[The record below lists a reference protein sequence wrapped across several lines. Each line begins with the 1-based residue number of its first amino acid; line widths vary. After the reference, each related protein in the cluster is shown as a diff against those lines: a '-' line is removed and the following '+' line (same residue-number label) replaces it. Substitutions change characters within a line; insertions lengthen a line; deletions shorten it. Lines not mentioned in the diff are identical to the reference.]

1 MRQPAIAGQI
11 LLFCSSLPAQSLALP
26 PRAATAPT
34 GTAFA
39 RSIADLSR
47 KERESRILAEVKA
60 GNVPPFLRA
69 LVPVTVKIGATKATY
84 FVTPD
89 YLAIGSDEDYF
100 LAPLSPGTAQNIAN
114 LAGCC
119 LPTPKMVDDIYA
131 AATVKLTPEPIPPS
145 PAMTTVPVFLRH
157 NEMVHIQRK
166 GRGKPP
172 GSLVAGHKKDVVIA
186 NAVFAKEGKVAIYG
200 WHKRGGRPIQP
211 LYTGHTAN
219 WVDYSHGIR
228 LVRRRMTVN
237 GQDKTIDEVLA
248 DPKLAPLLSNEG
260 VMRSSRYSTYQARAA
275 QRKVAPPAGA
285 W

>member
-1 MRQPAIAGQI
+1 M
-11 LLFCSSLPAQSLALP
+11 
-26 PRAATAPT
+26 
-34 GTAFA
+34 
-39 RSIADLSR
+39 
-47 KERESRILAEVKA
+47 KA

-69 LVPVTVKIGATKATY
+69 LVPVTVAIGATKATY

-89 YLAIGSDEDYF
+89 YFAIGSDDDFF
-100 LAPLSPGTAQNIAN
+100 LTPLTPGTAQNIAD

-119 LPTPKMVDDIYA
+119 LPTPKMVDDIYG

-157 NEMVHIQRK
+157 NEMVRLQRK
-166 GRGKPP
+166 DRGKP
-172 GSLVAGHKKDVVIA
+172 LRLLAAGHKKDIVIA

-200 WHKRGGRPIQP
+200 WHKRDGRPIQP
-211 LYTGHTAN
+211 LYTGHTSN

-228 LVRRRMTVN
+228 LIRRRMTVN

-260 VMRSSRYSTYQARAA
+260 VTRRSRYDTKKIAA
-275 QRKVAPPAGA
+275 QPHWCSSAGSRRMGTRFSPNTRSPSPS
-285 W
+285 